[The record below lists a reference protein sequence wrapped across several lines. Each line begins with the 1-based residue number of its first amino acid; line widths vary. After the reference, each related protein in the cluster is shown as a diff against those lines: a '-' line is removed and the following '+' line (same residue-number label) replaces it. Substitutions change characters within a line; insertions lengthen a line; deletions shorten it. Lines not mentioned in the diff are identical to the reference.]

1 MAALQNRAQ
10 SIVVVVLL
18 YIRPGKGAAF
28 RRYEDQATALI
39 AEYGGSVQQVI
50 APYAAMGKI
59 NTPDEVRILSF
70 PDQAALA
77 AYESDPRML
86 ALRLRRDD
94 AIADTVMILG
104 RPTPGT

>member
-1 MAALQNRAQ
+1 MAALHNRAQ
-10 SIVVVVLL
+10 SVVVVVLL
-18 YIRPGKGAAF
+18 YIRPGKGAF